1 MVVNI
6 GQLFLNSRISRGVT
20 RPEVMDKGGGG
31 DKTTSLPT
39 MEVLNQ

>member
-20 RPEVMDKGGGG
+20 RPEVMDKGGG